1 VEEEVVGV
9 EIHSSVE
16 EAVVGVEIHSSVEEG
31 KVLNVHY

>member
-1 VEEEVVGV
+1 VEEVVVGV